1 MNAPSQDI
9 ATLLE
14 ISDIGLTLASD
25 LFISREPA
33 SPDNCVTLYD
43 TPGSPPVVFMNKN
56 EKYFYPAIQVRIRNN
71 DYRQGYS
78 LGKQIATMLHGEGQ
92 TEINDTYYSL
102 IAAQSEPFLLEY
114 DKNNRAIFIINFN
127 LQRR

>member
-14 ISDIGLTLASD
+14 TSDIGLTLASD
-25 LFISREPA
+25 LFISREPD

-43 TPGSPPVVFMNKN
+43 TPGSSPVVFMNKN
-56 EKYFYPAIQVRIRNN
+56 EKYFYPSIQVRIRNN
-71 DYRQGYS
+71 DYRQGYA
-78 LGKQIATMLHGEGQ
+78 LGKQIVTKLHGEGQ

-102 IAAQSEPFLLEY
+102 IAAQSEPFLLKY